1 MSIRAIVLSQCE
13 PQHAK
18 QAITELTPSCTA
30 TLGRW
35 DSLGVLEGE
44 SIASLGQEIRNRAGR
59 ATGVRRTETLPVLRE
74 TNGDKRHSQPGAPE
88 TSVKPVRAHLLLRTR
103 PGTTRAVYD
112 RVAALPESQDVY
124 SVAGRYDIV
133 ATVGTQS
140 VEEFSQLLTERVSP
154 IEGIASLETAMI
166 VA

>member
-1 MSIRAIVLSQCE
+1 M
-13 PQHAK
+13 
-18 QAITELTPSCTA
+18 
-30 TLGRW
+30 
-35 DSLGVLEGE
+35 
-44 SIASLGQEIRNRAGR
+44 
-59 ATGVRRTETLPVLRE
+59 
-74 TNGDKRHSQPGAPE
+74 
-88 TSVKPVRAHLLLRTR
+88 
-103 PGTTRAVYD
+103 
-112 RVAALPESQDVY
+112 AALPESQNVY